1 MTRKEEKEKLV
12 GGGFEGYGRSSYMLL
27 LLLLLSMDP
36 NSVQRP
42 RFCSFEPRL
51 IRGELGAQW
60 TRRVQQQQ
68 QLLCKLVRAFFL
80 DEKRYRHGQAV
91 HWRNERRCDIRG
103 ASE

>member
-51 IRGELGAQW
+51 IRGELGAKW

-68 QLLCKLVRAFFL
+68 QQHQLLCKLVRVFFL
-80 DEKRYRHGQAV
+80 DEKRYRRGQQAV
-91 HWRNERRCDIRG
+91 
-103 ASE
+103 A